1 MYLQLIYIF
10 SLSISHRPGITY
22 DDSQGRK
29 TITMHMCLK
38 ITILR
43 ERLVTLG
50 ALIWLVTRVTLH
62 MSIKIAT
69 LIEGFVTMSALV
81 WFNTLMTQHMYL

>member
-10 SLSISHRPGITY
+10 SLSISRRPGITY

-29 TITMHMCLK
+29 TITMHMCLN

-43 ERLVTLG
+43 ECLVTLG
-50 ALIWLVTRVTLH
+50 ALIWLVTSVTIH

-69 LIEGFVTMSALV
+69 LIEGFVTISALV
-81 WFNTLMTQHMYL
+81 WFNILMTKHMYL